1 MGTRPPGCR
10 KVRAGSKP
18 KRKYRI
24 LIADQGGVFRLGLKK
39 LFAIEDDFRVVA
51 QAENAAQVPELAKRF
66 QADLLFVQ
74 YEIAKEGSGDLIA
87 RVSQAVPKSRIVIIG
102 DHVSQGEVQEFV
114 ERGAAGIVLR
124 SANPDSFVKCAA
136 KVVKNGNCLPS
147 LPADA
152 KASAAAPAADLR
164 HVDNLTRREK
174 SIIGCLLQGW
184 RNREIAEHL
193 SITEQTVKNHLRTI
207 FDKVGVSDRLE
218 LVLYAIHHRMELS
231 PPTPAAGG

>member
-1 MGTRPPGCR
+1 MGTQPPGCR

-51 QAENAAQVPELAKRF
+51 QAENAAQVPELARKF

-74 YEIAKEGSGDLIA
+74 YEIAKEGSGDLVA
-87 RVSQAVPKSRIVIIG
+87 RVSQAVPQIRIVIMG
-102 DHVSQGEVQEFV
+102 DDVSQVEAQGLV

-136 KVVKNGNCLPS
+136 KVVRNGNYLPN
-147 LPADA
+147 LPAET
-152 KASAAAPAADLR
+152 KASAGAAAADLR
-164 HVDNLTRREK
+164 PVDTLTRREK

-231 PPTPAAGG
+231 PPAASAAG